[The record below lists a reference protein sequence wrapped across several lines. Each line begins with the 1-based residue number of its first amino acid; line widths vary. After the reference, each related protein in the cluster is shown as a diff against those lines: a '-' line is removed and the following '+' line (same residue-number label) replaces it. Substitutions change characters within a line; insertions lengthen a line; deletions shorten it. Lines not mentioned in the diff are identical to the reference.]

1 MALTTSQ
8 LQASID
14 TLTTAIGRG
23 VLKVENNGESVT
35 YNSIDDMMTAVNF
48 LKGQMVIALG
58 DTAPRQTLA
67 SFSNN

>member
-1 MALTTSQ
+1 MALTSSQ

-35 YNSIDDMMTAVNF
+35 YNSIDDMIAAVNF
-48 LKGQMVIALG
+48 LKGQLVVAQDDSAL
-58 DTAPRQTLA
+58 RQTFA
-67 SFSNN
+67 AFSNS